1 MVDISAMKQF
11 FDNMLRIKGGMKG
24 WEKSQASKNLIVLR
38 EVKDG
43 IRGLFDHNDGGIFF
57 KRR

>member
-1 MVDISAMKQF
+1 MVDISSMKQF
-11 FDNMLRIKGGMKG
+11 LDNILRIKGGMKG
-24 WEKSQASKNLIVLR
+24 WEKYQASNNLIVLR

-43 IRGLFDHNDGGIFF
+43 IQVLFDHNDGGIFF